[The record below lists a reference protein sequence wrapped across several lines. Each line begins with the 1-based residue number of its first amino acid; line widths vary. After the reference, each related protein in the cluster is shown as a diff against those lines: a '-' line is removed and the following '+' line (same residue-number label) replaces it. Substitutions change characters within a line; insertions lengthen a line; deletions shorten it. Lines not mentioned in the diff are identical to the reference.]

1 MTIQEFQERDQQ
13 LKIMIADYRRD
24 SADHKVH
31 IVLNEKQIVELE
43 KERTLLLIEF
53 QNSSIEK
60 EAAL

>member
-13 LKIMIADYRRD
+13 LKIMIADYRSD
-24 SADHKVH
+24 SADHQVH
-31 IVLNEKQIVELE
+31 IVLNEQQIIELE

-53 QNSSIEK
+53 QNSNIEK